1 MFCEIHTHSLVLLVV
16 VGPHMSTQHEHQENI
31 IHFEWP
37 PFVSAGLSEAATG
50 PGSVKVNPRVRGQIM
65 ETRPGAFTP
74 NARPRGMK
82 LQTAHRIRLFV
93 KQTYM
98 YFMAAAVLLFY
109 FGLECVNI
117 SPWPRSNFLC
127 FSSPLFFS
135 FPLHVHFPPIPFKL
149 RLLFWQRPF
158 LFFVERAGVK
168 GCSLCC
174 FDRFREFI
182 VASRA
187 AVGV

>member
-1 MFCEIHTHSLVLLVV
+1 MLKCSVKFSHTHSLILLVV
-16 VGPHMSTQHEHQENI
+16 VGPHMSTQHAHQENI
-31 IHFEWP
+31 IFEWP

-82 LQTAHRIRLFV
+82 LRTAHRIRLFV

-98 YFMAAAVLLFY
+98 YFMAAALLLFS
-109 FGLECVNI
+109 FGLQCVNI

-127 FSSPLFFS
+127 FSSPLFFFFSTARPLPTYS
-135 FPLHVHFPPIPFKL
+135 FQIKTAFLAAAIFIFRGEGGGGGVQPV
-149 RLLFWQRPF
+149 LF
-158 LFFVERAGVK
+158 
-168 GCSLCC
+168 
-174 FDRFREFI
+174 
-182 VASRA
+182 
-187 AVGV
+187 